1 MIKIDGVTMPSPTEL
16 VVTIQDIDASAERNA
31 RGDLVRDRVN
41 TKRKISVK
49 YRMLTQTQAAT
60 ILNAVDKEFFS
71 FTYPDPIAGEKTIT
85 AYVGDRQNTMY
96 WHKKGEALWSELPLS
111 IIER

>member
-1 MIKIDGVTMPSPTEL
+1 MIKIDGVVMPDPTEF

-31 RGDLVRDRVN
+31 RGDLVRDKVN
-41 TKRKISVK
+41 TKRKISMK

-71 FTYPDPIAGEKTIT
+71 FTYPDPVAGENTIT
-85 AYVGDRQNTMY
+85 AYVGDRQNTMKLY
-96 WHKKGEALWSELPLS
+96 KNGEALWSEIPLS
-111 IIER
+111 IVER